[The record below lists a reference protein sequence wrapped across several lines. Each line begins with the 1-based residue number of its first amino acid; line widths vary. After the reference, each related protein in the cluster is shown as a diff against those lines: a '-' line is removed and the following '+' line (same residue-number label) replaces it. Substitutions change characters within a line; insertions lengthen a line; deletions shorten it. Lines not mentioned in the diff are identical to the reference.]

1 MVIMKMLIIFALCT
15 LLNVILAT
23 IKSVMTIKGTKIS
36 AAIWNALSF
45 GLYSYIVILT
55 ATAELTTVEKVIVTV
70 VCNLIG
76 VYGVKWVEEKM
87 RKDKMWKIEMSI
99 HTTDLETLDDALKGL
114 GIPHNYMM
122 VGKHTVFNCYCET
135 KQQTA
140 DALEVGKLVGAKCF
154 ANETTLAP

>member
-1 MVIMKMLIIFALCT
+1 MKMLIIFALCT
-15 LLNVILAT
+15 LLNVVLAT

-55 ATAELTTVEKVIVTV
+55 ATADLTTLEKVIVTV

-87 RKDKMWKIEMSI
+87 RKDKMWKLEMTVPYCEASDMHKALSAANI
-99 HTTDLETLDDALKGL
+99 PNHYTDAGR
-114 GIPHNYMM
+114 HAA
-122 VGKHTVFNCYCET
+122 FSCYCST
-135 KQQTA
+135 KQETNTA
-140 DALEVGKLVGAKCF
+140 LAIGKRFNAKTF
-154 ANETTLAP
+154 ATETSLAP

>member
-1 MVIMKMLIIFALCT
+1 MTMILLFAACT
-15 LLNVILAT
+15 FINVITGT
-23 IKSVMTIKGTKIS
+23 IKSVATIKGSNIS
-36 AAIWNALSF
+36 AAVWSAINA
-45 GLYSYIVILT
+45 GLYSFIVILT
-55 ATAELTTVEKVIVTV
+55 ATADLPIIGKIVITVIA
-70 VCNLIG
+70 NLIG
-76 VYGVKWVEEKM
+76 VYSVKLIEEKL

-99 HTTDLETLDDALKGL
+99 HTADLETLDDALKGL
-114 GIPHNYMM
+114 GIPHNYMV